1 MESNWAVNQDTNIH
15 YIDTKYLADSS
26 LTPLIICPGLSE
38 TAEEY
43 KDLLLFLMPR
53 RAIAIS
59 FRGRGSSDTP
69 VMGYDL
75 KEHITDL
82 SAVVEHSKVKRF
94 HLMGNSRG
102 VSYALGYAQTNEE
115 RLESLLVED
124 YPAEHKQMPTGWA
137 ADYLSNY
144 IIPTNR
150 TANIRVEA
158 VEGIQRESSAVFLN
172 ANLKLPVLVMRGLLE
187 GSLINDQDLRQ
198 YTSIMNNVT
207 IASFEQ
213 SAHNI
218 CYREQ
223 DKLYQTIRQFL
234 DQTDMD
240 KHSKR

>member
-1 MESNWAVNQDTNIH
+1 MKMESYWAVNQDINIH
-15 YIDTKYLADSS
+15 YIDTKSLADLS

-43 KDLLLFLMPR
+43 EDLLLFLLPR
-53 RAIAIS
+53 RAIVLS

-69 VMGYDL
+69 MRGYDL
-75 KEHITDL
+75 KEHITDI
-82 SAVVEHSKVKRF
+82 SAVVEHSKLERF

-115 RLESLLVED
+115 RLDSLIVED

-158 VEGIQRESSAVFLN
+158 VEGIQRESSAVFFN
-172 ANLKLPVLVMRGLLE
+172 ANLMLPVLVMRGLLE
-187 GSLINDQDLRQ
+187 GSLINDQDLCQ
-198 YTSIMNNVT
+198 YTSLMPNVT

-218 CYREQ
+218 RYKEQ
-223 DKLYQTIRQFL
+223 GKLYQTISQFL
-234 DQTDMD
+234 AQIDQE
-240 KHSKR
+240 KG